1 MERHESICLE
11 KIAKSYNEL
20 EWQLN
25 LWRETDCLSDELI
38 QSLRGPLDQLHT
50 CERVNFENSSLA
62 DFKDLKQKLEYK
74 LLKQTECILAKLHL
88 DLWDITFQYFFT
100 KPHLFKGWKPLYS
113 G

>member
-20 EWQLN
+20 ERQLN
-25 LWRETDCLSDELI
+25 LWRETDCHSCELI
-38 QSLRGPLDQLHT
+38 QSLRSPLDQLHT

-88 DLWDITFQYFFT
+88 DL
-100 KPHLFKGWKPLYS
+100 
-113 G
+113 

>member
-1 MERHESICLE
+1 MERHGSICLE

-20 EWQLN
+20 E
-25 LWRETDCLSDELI
+25 ETDCLSDELI

-74 LLKQTECILAKLHL
+74 LLKQTEFFVAVLA
-88 DLWDITFQYFFT
+88 
-100 KPHLFKGWKPLYS
+100 
-113 G
+113 